1 MDLLDVNV
9 ADACGR
15 LYLYAAIG
23 TDRMVDLGDLV
34 CAGQIR
40 IITASST
47 TRLFI
52 TGSMPGMPEQAGH
65 TQSFGVFAAAW
76 PPQEQNILDSVFNST
91 CVSSPITTS

>member
-40 IITASST
+40 II
-47 TRLFI
+47 L
-52 TGSMPGMPEQAGH
+52 
-65 TQSFGVFAAAW
+65 VFLVKCRISADLA
-76 PPQEQNILDSVFNST
+76 I
-91 CVSSPITTS
+91 